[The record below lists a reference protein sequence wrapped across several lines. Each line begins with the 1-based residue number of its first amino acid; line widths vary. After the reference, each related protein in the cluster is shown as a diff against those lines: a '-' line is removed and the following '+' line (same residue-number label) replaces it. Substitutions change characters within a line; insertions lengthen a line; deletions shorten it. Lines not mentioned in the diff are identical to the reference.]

1 VTFEFSDA
9 KVVLMHRKTQIFV
22 VFAAVFCALL
32 VTSSSLA
39 ARLSPAETGLLR
51 AVNATR
57 AAHGLGTLQVD
68 STLTL
73 AARSHS
79 RDMLR
84 GNYFAHGAFTARMLG
99 FHVQGA
105 FAGEN
110 LAWGNGAYA
119 SAGTI
124 VSEWLASPEHR
135 ANLLRPGFTR
145 IGIGATQGTFLGRS
159 GATVL
164 TADFAGR

>member
-1 VTFEFSDA
+1 MASG
-9 KVVLMHRKTQIFV
+9 
-22 VFAAVFCALL
+22 
-32 VTSSSLA
+32 SLA
-39 ARLSPAETGLLR
+39 ARLSSAESSLLR
-51 AVNATR
+51 AVNTTR
-57 AAHGLGTLQVD
+57 AAHGLGRLQLD

-79 RDMLR
+79 REMLR

-99 FHVQGA
+99 FHVRGP

-110 LAWGNGAYA
+110 LAWGNGSFAA
-119 SAGTI
+119 PGTI
-124 VSEWLASPEHR
+124 VSEWLRSPEHR

-145 IGIGATQGTFLGRS
+145 IGIGATFGTFLGRS